1 MTDSATARA
10 AKPADGAAIARWLG
24 AILRRRKR
32 GTPARDAVI
41 WGYRLLLG
49 RDPESEDVVKAAMR
63 FPSPEAFVRAIVT
76 SAEFRNKGIIGVRQM
91 EPAAPPLDVEW
102 QVDDATMA
110 ELLAQLAQS
119 WERLGAERPHWSVL
133 AGPEHLPEN
142 MTATRQHEFYDGG
155 AYDLHLL
162 LATLARVGRAPGE
175 FATVF
180 ELGCGVG
187 RVTNHLCRTFKQ
199 VIACTSQLV

>member
-24 AILRRRKR
+24 AILRRQKR

-119 WERLGAERPHWSVL
+119 WERLAAERPHWSVL
-133 AGPEHLPEN
+133 AGPEHLP
-142 MTATRQHEFYDGG
+142 
-155 AYDLHLL
+155 
-162 LATLARVGRAPGE
+162 
-175 FATVF
+175 
-180 ELGCGVG
+180 
-187 RVTNHLCRTFKQ
+187 
-199 VIACTSQLV
+199 